1 MKYTKMGFQEEYER
15 HLHGIWEATKVWLL
29 LLLLLTLLLSFK
41 TAEMRALKME
51 VQRQM
56 QIHGDYKVISPATFY
71 FKYFPS
77 SRRGT
82 TGRTLPTM
90 SGNRELATSRI
101 STSR

>member
-15 HLHGIWEATKVWLL
+15 HLHGIWEATKVLAPAASPNL
-29 LLLLLTLLLSFK
+29 APFK